1 MNITFSVNITFFIG
15 NGFDLNLGLKT
26 RYKDFYKYFKEN
38 VRRSNIIRGWINEKD
53 ILWSDLEKALGQSLS
68 SINRGNLEQFY
79 DDKDEMD
86 DLLIDYLQ
94 EEQEKYSYEDE
105 ENIKKELIASLDNF
119 DINLSKADKQRI
131 YRVKQRHAF
140 NGVMYNF
147 VVFNYTNCVD
157 RIVEIQ
163 KKEDSVISTHTYFYD
178 ASQYNSDS
186 KLGEIYH
193 IHGTVNEEMILGVND
208 ESQINNEF
216 LKQEEIFCDSFI
228 KSYMNKMIGQQKT
241 EEVQDLINNSE
252 IICLFGMS
260 IGETDKLWWEKI
272 VDWLVEDKEKLLVIF
287 WRDNKKLNKNRLPSR
302 TIRNNDKV
310 KNQFLEK
317 GKGQLTDEKLRL
329 IKDRIFVSYN
339 DDDDIFNFPKYD
351 EEKDDSLKV
360 FGKRFSGTRI
370 DSIEN
375 SIYNG

>member
-1 MNITFSVNITFFIG
+1 MNITFFIG

-38 VRRSNIIRGWINEKD
+38 ARESNIIKGWINEKD
-53 ILWSDLEKALGQSLS
+53 ILWADLEKALGKSLS
-68 SINRGNLEQFY
+68 SINRGNLEQFF

-105 ENIKKELIASLDNF
+105 ENIKKELIDSLDNF

-131 YRVKQRHAF
+131 YRVKQRRAF

-157 RIVEIQ
+157 KIVEIQ
-163 KKEDSVISTHTYFYD
+163 KKEDPVISTHTYFYE

-302 TIRNNDKV
+302 TIRNNDKI

-339 DDDDIFNFPKYD
+339 DDDIFNFQKYD

-360 FGKRFSGTRI
+360 VGKRFSGTRI